1 MDNSTKIMLGI
12 KDSHL
17 ELDQNFTEPVEDQGD
32 RIVVHLVQSYQMTC
46 PYCGKTMQKNG
57 MREVH
62 CLGPALNYKPTI
74 WSIKKQKYLCKPSKS
89 CPNNVTRLAPIL
101 DVNPHDQITISVKQR
116 IMMLLTLNLSEK
128 DISKIIGVSDLTV
141 RRVITNLDHEF
152 KPNYHW
158 LPRHIA
164 FDDFKSGRFAPS
176 DMSII
181 LMNIENKRTLDII
194 LSRQKTYLRKYFL
207 RYDYSARLA
216 VQTVTVDLYA
226 PYRPLIHEL
235 FPNAIIIAD
244 HFHIV
249 AQAYRALNKIRL
261 QAMNR
266 AGKGTHQWRALKHF
280 WKLLLTPAS
289 KLRYDNYWSRRN
301 FGYAQLTDIEVIH
314 RLLDFDDNL
323 KQAYRYYQDLEVAI
337 SQQDKEGLD
346 QLLSIKWTHLPQA
359 LQKVQRTLRTHKQE
373 IYNSFKYA
381 TYTNGPVE
389 GTNNKIKVIKRTAY
403 GFRNFFNFRV
413 RILLALPNTYIAINW
428 KNKQTAHTNV
438 QAQAA

>member
-1 MDNSTKIMLGI
+1 
-12 KDSHL
+12 
-17 ELDQNFTEPVEDQGD
+17 
-32 RIVVHLVQSYQMTC
+32 
-46 PYCGKTMQKNG
+46 
-57 MREVH
+57 
-62 CLGPALNYKPTI
+62 
-74 WSIKKQKYLCKPSKS
+74 
-89 CPNNVTRLAPIL
+89 
-101 DVNPHDQITISVKQR
+101 
-116 IMMLLTLNLSEK
+116 MMLLTFNLSEK

-216 VQTVTVDLYA
+216 VQTVTVDSYA
-226 PYRPLIHEL
+226 LYRPLIHKL

-289 KLRYDNYWSRRN
+289 KLRYDNYWS
-301 FGYAQLTDIEVIH
+301 T
-314 RLLDFDDNL
+314 
-323 KQAYRYYQDLEVAI
+323 
-337 SQQDKEGLD
+337 
-346 QLLSIKWTHLPQA
+346 T
-359 LQKVQRTLRTHKQE
+359 
-373 IYNSFKYA
+373 
-381 TYTNGPVE
+381 
-389 GTNNKIKVIKRTAY
+389 
-403 GFRNFFNFRV
+403 
-413 RILLALPNTYIAINW
+413 
-428 KNKQTAHTNV
+428 
-438 QAQAA
+438 